1 MKRIIETPQE
11 RLRSWEEMPQ
21 PRPTWESFKRLL
33 ASCGNDETLARKKW
47 KKKLDIMLKD

>member
-11 RLRSWEEMPQ
+11 RLRSWEEMAQ

-47 KKKLDIMLKD
+47 KKKLDIMLNE

>member
-11 RLRSWEEMPQ
+11 RLRSWEEMAQ

-47 KKKLDIMLKD
+47 KKKLDMMLND

>member
-11 RLRSWEEMPQ
+11 RLRSWEEMAQ
-21 PRPTWESFKRLL
+21 PRPTWESFKRLH

-47 KKKLDIMLKD
+47 KKKLDIMLND

>member
-11 RLRSWEEMPQ
+11 RLRSWEEMAQ

-47 KKKLDIMLKD
+47 KKNLT